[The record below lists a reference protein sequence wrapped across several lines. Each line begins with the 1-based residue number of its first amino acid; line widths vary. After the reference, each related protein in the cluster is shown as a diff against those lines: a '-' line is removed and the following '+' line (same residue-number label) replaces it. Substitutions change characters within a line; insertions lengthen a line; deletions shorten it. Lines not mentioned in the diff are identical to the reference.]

1 MATDFST
8 ETIKADGP
16 ASDGAAVT
24 PNDSTDL
31 SYTSKLYIGGTG
43 NLRVTLRDQADGDS
57 VTLSAVPVGFLPLL
71 VKRVWAT
78 STTATN
84 IVALY

>member
-1 MATDFST
+1 MATDFRN
-8 ETIKADGP
+8 ETLKADSP

-24 PNDSTDL
+24 PSDATDL
-31 SYTSKLYIGGTG
+31 TYTSKLYIGGTG

-57 VTLSAVPVGFLPLL
+57 VTLSSVPVGFVPLL

-78 STTATN
+78 NTTATN

>member
-1 MATDFST
+1 MATDFRN
-8 ETIKADGP
+8 EALKADSP
-16 ASDGAAVT
+16 ASDGAVVT

-31 SYTSKLYIGGTG
+31 PYTSKLYIGGTG

>member
-1 MATDFST
+1 MATDFRN
-8 ETIKADGP
+8 ETLKADSP

-24 PNDSTDL
+24 PSDAADL
-31 SYTSKLYIGGTG
+31 AYTSKLYIGGTG

-57 VTLSAVPVGFLPLL
+57 VTLSSVPVGFVPLL

-78 STTATN
+78 NTTATN